1 MRTSVIIAGVLAIGA
16 TAWIVSGQ
24 IGDTDRKAVAN
35 GAAEAEQPAQKALVS
50 VRVRSVVAQTRKD
63 YLVVNGRTEESR
75 KVTLRAETDGPVI
88 AVPSV
93 EGRIVDAGDVI
104 ARQSIEDRNARL
116 SEAMA
121 LVKQREI
128 EYRAATQLAKKGF
141 RSGTKLAEA
150 RAQLDAARAS
160 TKSMRIDLSRTTIKA
175 PFRGVMETRY
185 VEKGDYVKAGD
196 NIAKIVDL
204 DPVLAVGSA
213 SERDVGAIT
222 IGEPGQVTLVDG
234 TAASGNVRF
243 IASVADPDT
252 RSFRIELEIP
262 NPDYRI
268 RAGLTGKLTLP
279 LPEVRAHVI
288 SPAVLTLADDGR
300 IGVRSVDKDDIV
312 RFKPVSILAE
322 SAQGVWISGLEDGDR
337 LITVGHEYVRAG
349 QKVKAVPEAAR
360 AGS

>member
-1 MRTSVIIAGVLAIGA
+1 MRTSIIIAGVLAIGA

-24 IGDTDRKAVAN
+24 IGGTDQKAAAN
-35 GAAEAEQPAQKALVS
+35 GSAVAEQPAPKALVS
-50 VRVRSVVAQTRKD
+50 VRVRTVAARTRKG
-63 YLVVNGRTEESR
+63 YMVVNGRTEESR
-75 KVTLRAETDGPVI
+75 KVTLRAETAGPVI
-88 AVPSV
+88 AVPSI
-93 EGRIVDAGDVI
+93 EGRIVDTGDVI

-116 SEAMA
+116 SEATA

-128 EYRAATQLAKKGF
+128 EFRAATELAKKGF

-160 TKSMRIDLSRTTIKA
+160 VKSMRIDLSRTTIKA

-196 NIAKIVDL
+196 NVAKIVDL

-213 SERDVGAIT
+213 SERDVSSIL
-222 IGEPGQVTLVDG
+222 IGEPGQVTLIDG
-234 TAASGNVRF
+234 TTATGNIRF
-243 IASVADPDT
+243 IGSVADPDT
-252 RSFRIELEIP
+252 RSFRIELEIA

-279 LPEVRAHVI
+279 LPEIRAHVI

-300 IGVRSVDKDDIV
+300 IGIRAVDDGDIV
-312 RFKPVSILAE
+312 RFKPISILAE
-322 SAQGVWISGLEDGDR
+322 SAEGIWISGLKDGDR

-349 QKVKAVPEAAR
+349 QKVKAVPEAAK

>member
-24 IGDTDRKAVAN
+24 IGGPDRKAVAN
-35 GAAEAEQPAQKALVS
+35 GAAEGQQPAPLPLVS
-50 VRVRSVVAQTRKD
+50 VRVRSVAAQTRKD

-75 KVTLRAETDGPVI
+75 KVTLRAETAGPVI

-93 EGRIVDAGDVI
+93 EGRIVDAGDII

-185 VEKGDYVKAGD
+185 VEKGDYMKAGD

-213 SERDVGAIT
+213 SERDVGSIA
-222 IGEPGQVTLVDG
+222 IGEPAQVTFIDG
-234 TAASGNVRF
+234 TTASGNVRF

-300 IGVRSVDKDDIV
+300 IGVRAVDADDIV

-322 SAQGVWISGLEDGDR
+322 SAEGIWISGLKDGDR

-349 QKVKAVPEAAR
+349 QKVKAVPETAQ

>member
-24 IGDTDRKAVAN
+24 FGGNDRQAVAN
-35 GAAEAEQPAQKALVS
+35 GSENAPQKATKPLVS
-50 VRVRSVVAQTRKD
+50 VRVRPVTARVRNDA
-63 YLVVNGRTEESR
+63 LVVNGRTEESR
-75 KVTLRAETDGPVI
+75 QVILRAETAGPVI
-88 AVPSV
+88 EVPAV
-93 EGRIVDAGDVI
+93 EGRILNAGDIV
-104 ARQSIEDRNARL
+104 ARQSVEDRNARL
-116 SEAMA
+116 AEATA
-121 LVKQREI
+121 LVRQREF
-128 EYRAATQLAKKGF
+128 EYRAATELAKKGF

-150 RAQLDAARAS
+150 RAQLDAARAA

-185 VEKGDYVKAGD
+185 VEKGDYVKIGD
-196 NIAKIVDL
+196 NVARIVDL

-213 SERDVGAIT
+213 SERDIGAIS
-222 IGEPGQVTLVDG
+222 IGESGQVTFIDG
-234 TAASGNVRF
+234 TAATGKIRF
-243 IASVADPDT
+243 IASVADPET

-279 LPEVRAHVI
+279 LPPVRAYVV

-300 IGVRSVDKDDIV
+300 IGIRLVDENDIV
-312 RFKPVSILAE
+312 RFAPISILGE
-322 SAQGVWISGLEDGDR
+322 SADGFWISGLTDGDK
-337 LITVGHEYVRAG
+337 LITIGHEYVRAG
-349 QKVKAVPEAAR
+349 QKVRPVPETDK